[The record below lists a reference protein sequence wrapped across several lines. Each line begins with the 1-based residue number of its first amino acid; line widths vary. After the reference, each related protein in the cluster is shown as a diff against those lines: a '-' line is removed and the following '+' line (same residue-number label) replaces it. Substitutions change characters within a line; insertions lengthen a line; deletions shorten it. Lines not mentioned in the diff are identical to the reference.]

1 MTQHND
7 DLYLLHMLESAQK
20 ALAFVQGK
28 TRSDYDQDEVL
39 QLALLHLIQTVGEAA
54 HNISEDYQHQHPEI
68 AWKPIMGIRHRI
80 VHNYADIDH
89 EVIWKTVTDDLPP
102 LVKVLERLIS
112 PEK

>member
-1 MTQHND
+1 MQHND

-20 ALAFVQGK
+20 SLAFVQGK
-28 TRSDYDQDEVL
+28 TRADYDQDEVL

-54 HNISEDYQHQHPEI
+54 RNISDEYQQQHPEI

-80 VHNYADIDH
+80 VHNYADIDD

-102 LVKVLERLIS
+102 LVQSLEKLVP
-112 PEK
+112 PEI